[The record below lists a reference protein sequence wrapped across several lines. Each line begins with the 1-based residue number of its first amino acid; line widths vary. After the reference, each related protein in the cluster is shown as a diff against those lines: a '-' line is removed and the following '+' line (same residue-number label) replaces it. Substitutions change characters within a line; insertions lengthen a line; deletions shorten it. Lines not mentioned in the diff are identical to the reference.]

1 MGLCAVGTRAGGR
14 RRGDSDPARARL
26 GIEPRTAWLL
36 GVLWVLK
43 VVPGMPGLRQLRRVL
58 VMESGPL
65 LSVLV
70 IFLMV
75 LFLASVADYF
85 LERDVQPATF
95 GSVPAA
101 LWWAVAP

>member
-1 MGLCAVGTRAGGR
+1 
-14 RRGDSDPARARL
+14 
-26 GIEPRTAWLL
+26 
-36 GVLWVLK
+36 
-43 VVPGMPGLRQLRRVL
+43 LRQLRRVL
-58 VMESGPL
+58 VLESGPL

-75 LFLASVADYF
+75 LFLASVAVYF

-101 LWWAVAP
+101 LWWAVVT